1 MLVLSELAPELAISE
16 RRVAAFSL
24 FGMMNWIYNWYN
36 PERDVP
42 VAELARNMS
51 QLFLFGYMSQHDAQR
66 PERLVSMSGKTQSI
80 WRTGANK

>member
-1 MLVLSELAPELAISE
+1 LQVLGELAPDTSAAE

-42 VAELARNMS
+42 VAELANQMS
-51 QLFLFGYMSQHDAQR
+51 QLFLQGFLAAAD
-66 PERLVSMSGKTQSI
+66 VSTRTAATSGTFQSI
-80 WRTGANK
+80 WKT